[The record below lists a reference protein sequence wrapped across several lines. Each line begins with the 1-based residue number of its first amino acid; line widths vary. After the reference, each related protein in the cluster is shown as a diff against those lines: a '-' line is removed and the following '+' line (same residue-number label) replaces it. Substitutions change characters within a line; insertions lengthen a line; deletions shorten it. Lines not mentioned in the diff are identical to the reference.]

1 MSSPTDRANAAD
13 TLATLLMKRRSCRA
27 YLPDQIPNATIVRAL
42 EIAQR
47 TASWCNVQPWN
58 VTVTS
63 GAATE
68 RFRQALT
75 AHVEGHGWP
84 AAYAPDGDFPFP
96 DRYEGIYNVRRK
108 ETAWVYYDAV
118 GIARDDRAASARQT
132 FKNFELFGAPHFLL
146 VTTPRQLGVYGA
158 IDCGAYV
165 GNFMLAA
172 ESLGLG
178 AIPQAAIAMASSFV
192 RGHFGIGDDQMV
204 VCGISFGFADRDHP
218 ANAFMIGRAPLSE
231 NVTFLD
237 K

>member
-1 MSSPTDRANAAD
+1 MPSSDDRASAAD
-13 TLATLLMKRRSCRA
+13 TLTTLLINRHSCRA
-27 YLPDQIPNATIVRAL
+27 YRPDPVPQAAIVRVL

-63 GAATE
+63 GEATE

-75 AHVEGHGWP
+75 DHVEQAGWP
-84 AAYAPDGDFPFP
+84 NYQPDGDFPFP
-96 DRYEGIYNVRRK
+96 ERYEGIYDVRRK

-118 GIARDDRAASARQT
+118 GIARNDRAASACQT
-132 FKNFELFGAPHFLL
+132 FENFRLFGAPHFLL
-146 VTTPRQLGVYGA
+146 VTTPRKLGVYGA
-158 IDCGAYV
+158 VDCGAYV

-172 ESLGLG
+172 ESIGLG
-178 AIPQAAIAMASSFV
+178 SIAQAAIAMASGFV

-204 VCGISFGFADRDHP
+204 VCGISFGFPDREHRF
-218 ANAFMIGRAPLSE
+218 NAFRTSRAALEE

>member
-1 MSSPTDRANAAD
+1 MSSPDDRASAAD
-13 TLATLLMKRRSCRA
+13 TLTTLLMNRHSCRA
-27 YLPDQIPNATIVRAL
+27 YRPDPVPHATIVRAL

-58 VTVTS
+58 VTITS

-68 RFRQALT
+68 RFRQALVR
-75 AHVEGHGWP
+75 HVEEAGWP
-84 AAYAPDGDFPFP
+84 DYTPDGDFPFP
-96 DRYEGIYNVRRK
+96 QRYEGIYNVRRK
-108 ETAWVYYDAV
+108 ETAWVYYDCV

-132 FKNFELFGAPHFLL
+132 FENFRLFGAPHFML
-146 VTTPRQLGVYGA
+146 VTTPRKLGVYGA
-158 IDCGAYV
+158 VDCGAYV

-172 ESLGLG
+172 ESLGV
-178 AIPQAAIAMASSFV
+178 ASIAQAAIAMASSFV
-192 RGHFGIGDDQMV
+192 RGHFGIGDDQMA

-218 ANAFMIGRAPLSE
+218 FNGFRTTRAELSE